1 MKNIV
6 FTGGGTA
13 GHIMPNLAIIEKMN
27 DYNIYYFGS
36 NGMEKDIICNYKN
49 IKFIEIPSVKFI
61 RSLSPKNL
69 LIPLKLIK
77 SINIT
82 KKKLQ
87 EIHPCLIF
95 SKGGFVSIPTCLAG
109 AKLNIPVITH
119 ESDLSV
125 GLANK
130 IISKKAKY
138 LCCSFRT
145 TADKYKKNG
154 KFTGSPIR
162 EKILQGNKEIIK
174 SRHKLDYSKP
184 VILIVGGSLGARA
197 INIVIWDNIS
207 KLTKNY
213 TIIHIVGK
221 NNYNKEI
228 KNATNY
234 MQVEFAI
241 DIENYFAISD
251 MVISRAGS
259 NTIFELLA
267 IKKPMLLIPLP
278 KGNSRGDQVLNAE
291 NFYNNKLANILYQED
306 LTYQTL
312 EEKIKETLNSKSTYV
327 NNMKNYKNNIGNNT
341 IIKLIKEV
349 EK

>member
-27 DYNIYYFGS
+27 NYNIYYLGS
-36 NGMEKDIICNYKN
+36 NGMEKDIIKEYKN
-49 IKFIEIPSVKFI
+49 IKFIEIPCVKFV
-61 RSLSPKNL
+61 RSLTPQNL
-69 LIPLKLIK
+69 LIPFKLIK
-77 SINIT
+77 DINIT

-87 EIHPCLIF
+87 EINPCLIF
-95 SKGGFVSIPTCLAG
+95 SKGGFVSIPVCFAG

-119 ESDLSV
+119 ESDSSI

-130 IISKKAKY
+130 LISKKAKY

-145 TADKYKKNG
+145 TADKYKKNA

-162 EKILQGNKEIIK
+162 EKILKGNKEIIK
-174 SRHKLDYSKP
+174 SKHKLDYSKP
-184 VILIVGGSLGARA
+184 VILIVGGSLGAR
-197 INIVIWDNIS
+197 IINLVIWENIV
-207 KLTKNY
+207 KLTKKY
-213 TIIHIVGK
+213 TLIHIVGK
-221 NNYNKEI
+221 NNYNKDI
-228 KNATNY
+228 KNSNNY
-234 MQVEFAI
+234 MQIEFAS
-241 DIENYFAISD
+241 DIENYFAVSD

-291 NFYNNKLANILYQED
+291 NFYEHKIANLLYQED
-306 LTYQTL
+306 LTYQSL
-312 EEKIKETLNSKSTYV
+312 ENKIKETLDKKLVYI
-327 NNMKNYKNNIGNNT
+327 NNMKNYKNNIGNDS
-341 IIKLIKEV
+341 IIKIIKEN
-349 EK
+349 ER